1 MLRPGDR
8 FPEITLSLVGG
19 GEMAL
24 PGSVVGAWAYVL
36 FYRGGW

>member
-1 MLRPGDR
+1 MLEPGDA

-19 GEMAL
+19 DSISIPSDVSGTWVYL
-24 PGSVVGAWAYVL
+24 L

>member
-1 MLRPGDR
+1 MLLPGNP

-19 GEMAL
+19 DEIAIPSDMA
-24 PGSVVGAWAYVL
+24 GSWAYLL

>member
-1 MLRPGDR
+1 MLEPGDA

-19 GEMAL
+19 DSISIPSDVA
-24 PGSVVGAWAYVL
+24 GAWVYLL